1 MTTVQL
7 TGDRGAV
14 IFGAESLLVQV
25 KRRWADDWQTM
36 PYLTPL
42 SAQLSISPDMPRAD
56 FVYHYG
62 QIKREDNAEFID
74 FDPLNLSN
82 WYVRVLIDDQQV
94 FVGILM
100 DDRFDLLGA
109 LNNQPSGDQA
119 MTAYGLEHL
128 LDRASVLGAVT
139 LGGVISH
146 TPTFNLVENYGGAV
160 RGNRSDSLVDGV
172 YVFANNDARWSN
184 LDIIHYV
191 LAHHTDFGFEIDLS
205 GQFDVLADIYGAYWF
220 EGLTVRQVL
229 DKLIDR
235 RRGLGWYVWSDG
247 STVSIHVFTVFER
260 DIGLGDVQ
268 ISGNPQQVE
277 IDADTLD
284 VQEVTIS
291 QSESQLYDRIVV
303 QGARA
308 RSVFTVSVQ
317 EGSLKAAWSASDEA
331 AYKAVAGATNEE
343 RDAERESDRFAPVYQ
358 HFTLDENWNETANDG
373 QGGDRLPVLP
383 AFNDLAQL
391 QSGSSPAMQIRRP
404 FNRTLPFYDE
414 NGDPVA
420 PVVIGLA
427 SPESGDRYVQLD
439 GAGKVLGQAKS
450 LVRMMD
456 EKPGI
461 VLRAG
466 INHALGLNHFD
477 PTANGSDT
485 KPVVD
490 YETLLATVSIET
502 DTRPSV
508 DVMLNA
514 DTDNARVLVLT
525 VHDAEFW
532 YVTPDTV
539 RGVEN
544 GQLQR
549 ETGGAVRDDTDK
561 LRYLAALATGWY
573 GQKRSSITLT
583 TRNLPSNLSL
593 GSLVTSAASSWHKE
607 NIGTVLSSIDYDFVG
622 RTTTIRTG
630 YAELDLQAMLDIPG
644 MSDFRSV
651 GRAFNR
657 QQAQLRQITDRLA
670 NMPVR
675 YAMSGS
681 SGEGTDE
688 IAAVDFI
695 VDNFD
700 RGDANGLGSYW
711 QNSLNRVQ
719 IVDGALRQVS
729 GSTNTFGL
737 SFSLN
742 RNISQQNASDGL
754 VYVNGVQQGG
764 SRITYASALSRA
776 PDSFE
781 ENLYNYQL
789 LRPGEGLASSVVS
802 YTRELTDSDYI
813 IELEIESATKEG
825 QAGSSTQNYELF
837 AGICGLA
844 FSGVKDDSGAISF
857 DRCGFDYWGQANSLT
872 YEAPAISYVTQALNS
887 EYAIEWA
894 DSGVGDISEQ
904 LVGSASRTL
913 NVAERTG
920 QMSGASANFNAFS
933 MYTLSF
939 DGALISKKTIE
950 PEAVYLSQSESDE
963 VDIRFDTYS
972 WSVDIPD
979 KPGTSNYFVRGYMGA
994 PEPDGYSSNTP
1005 SIFTINTSNS
1015 EVSYTARYISN
1026 AEVTYDWSTLS
1037 VSGGNVEAV
1046 NPATNKLRLNVSGN
1060 SVSAY
1065 LNGAYLGMS
1074 QLSAPVA
1081 GKHVGIISRL
1091 IQSNLA
1097 FYSGLKIKRF
1107 KAWRSDIPEPSD
1119 NQSGHGTYDA
1129 DGGGFNYTDGYH
1141 VPDGNGG
1148 IVYDPTALD

>member
-7 TGDRGAV
+7 TGDGGAV

-42 SAQLSISPDMPRAD
+42 AAQLSISPDMPRAD
-56 FVYHYG
+56 FMYHYG
-62 QIKREDNAEFID
+62 QIKREDNAEFVD

-139 LGGVISH
+139 LSGTISH

-172 YVFANNDARWSN
+172 YLFANNDARWSN
-184 LDIIHYV
+184 LDIIRYV

-268 ISGNPQQVE
+268 IPGNPQQVE
-277 IDADTLD
+277 INADTLD

-308 RSVFTVSVQ
+308 RTVFTLSLQ
-317 EGSLKAAWSASDEA
+317 EGSLNAAWSASDEA
-331 AYKAVAGATNEE
+331 AYKSVAGVTNKE

-358 HFTLDENWNETANDG
+358 HFTLSDNWNETANDG
-373 QGGDRLPVLP
+373 MGGDRLPVLP

-420 PVVIGLA
+420 PIVIGLA
-427 SPESGDRYVQLD
+427 STENSDRYVQLD
-439 GAGKVLGQAKS
+439 GSGKVLGQAKS

-466 INHALGLNHFD
+466 INHALARNHFD
-477 PTANGSDT
+477 NEVSGSDT
-485 KPVVD
+485 TPVVD
-490 YETLLATVSIET
+490 YKTLLSTVSIET

-549 ETGGAVRDDTDK
+549 ESGGAVRDDTDK

-657 QQAQLRQITDRLA
+657 QQAQIKQMTDRMA
-670 NMPVR
+670 NLPVR
-675 YAMSGS
+675 YAASAS
-681 SGEGTDE
+681 IDETDSE
-688 IAAVDFI
+688 TAAVDFI

-700 RGDANGLGSYW
+700 RANNDSLGTYWDSTAINKFLIRSGCMVTNTEVTGARNRKPYYFFQVGAGAGVTGGSVYNQDLGGNTVNASLTTNAPISSTYQSSDTHDGEYSTTASAGVSLFGNILLPEKYSDANAISYLRTVKAENYKVSVTLELPENYDRLDYIRGL
-711 QNSLNRVQ
+711 SLGLFLS
-719 IVDGALRQVS
+719 GAKDKNDLIISEKFNFSMGNYTGFTVSASTS
-729 GSTNTFGL
+729 GSSV
-737 SFSLN
+737 SFS
-742 RNISQQNASDGL
+742 
-754 VYVNGVQQGG
+754 
-764 SRITYASALSRA
+764 SA
-776 PDSFE
+776 DS
-781 ENLYNYQL
+781 
-789 LRPGEGLASSVVS
+789 GLAMIMDKQ
-802 YTRELTDSDYI
+802 TLSD
-813 IELEIESATKEG
+813 
-825 QAGSSTQNYELF
+825 QAGSQNIIDILTQERSDTDRVEIGQETVESSSYSIEYPVNGFNYNKNPVLTF
-837 AGICGLA
+837 HVKAG
-844 FSGVKDDSGAISF
+844 
-857 DRCGFDYWGQANSLT
+857 
-872 YEAPAISYVTQALNS
+872 
-887 EYAIEWA
+887 
-894 DSGVGDISEQ
+894 
-904 LVGSASRTL
+904 
-913 NVAERTG
+913 
-920 QMSGASANFNAFS
+920 
-933 MYTLSF
+933 
-939 DGALISKKTIE
+939 
-950 PEAVYLSQSESDE
+950 E
-963 VDIRFDTYS
+963 VDIYLDNVQIKQTS
-972 WSVDIPD
+972 ID
-979 KPGTSNYFVRGYMGA
+979 KMTPGGFLG
-994 PEPDGYSSNTP
+994 
-1005 SIFTINTSNS
+1005 FTAMDNMLQKFQNGVLIG
-1015 EVSYTARYISN
+1015 
-1026 AEVTYDWSTLS
+1026 VT
-1037 VSGGNVEAV
+1037 
-1046 NPATNKLRLNVSGN
+1046 
-1060 SVSAY
+1060 
-1065 LNGAYLGMS
+1065 
-1074 QLSAPVA
+1074 Q
-1081 GKHVGIISRL
+1081 
-1091 IQSNLA
+1091 
-1097 FYSGLKIKRF
+1097 IKV
-1107 KAWRSDIPEPSD
+1107 WTDNIPEPPGS
-1119 NQSGHGTYDA
+1119 QSGHGYYDNENSK
-1129 DGGGFNYTDGYH
+1129 FLYTDGYH